1 MNAARLLTPVILLAT
16 SFPARATPA
25 VKLAYTAPAG
35 CPSEDDFVAAVT
47 ARGADF
53 DAPRGKPVAKVM
65 VVSISRA
72 DNGFA
77 GAFQVRDGG
86 EATNKRE
93 VRGASCGEVADALAV
108 VTAIA
113 LQGGAGDGGEAPAAA
128 APPPSRVADSQP
140 SPTPAPAPS
149 PPPAPPPKM
158 RLRGHTPWFPTTTVT
173 VPAGEVHFNVAS
185 SINLYGGA
193 TVGILP
199 TLVLPHDELSIIAAS
214 FVTTPDGAQRIHGLV
229 TKIEIGTWGPATY
242 RTADTKTDLSLG
254 ANFAINLCVSPRY
267 DSEGLIVLF
276 CFGYGGGFLTLDTST
291 LDGTPIQT
299 KTSGFGQGTLSGE
312 LQYYLGAGFH
322 LQAKLGGGAA
332 FGQITAEDA
341 KGSRIFATQMWS
353 ADFMLGVGW
362 RFAR

>member
-1 MNAARLLTPVILLAT
+1 MNTARLLTSVILLAA
-16 SFPARATPA
+16 SVPARATLA
-25 VKLAYTAPAG
+25 VKLTYQAPAG

-53 DAPRGKPVAKVM
+53 DAPRGAPVAEVM
-65 VVSISRA
+65 VVSITRA

-77 GAFQVRDGG
+77 GAFQVRDGS

-93 VRGASCGEVADALAV
+93 VRGAICREVADALAV

-128 APPPSRVADSQP
+128 PSPPPGAKP
-140 SPTPAPAPS
+140 SSSPAPAPAA
-149 PPPAPPPKM
+149 PPAPPTKM
-158 RLRGHTPWFPTTTVT
+158 RLRGHSPWFPPTTVT
-173 VPAGEVHFNVAS
+173 VPAGEVHLTIAS
-185 SINLYGGA
+185 SVNLYGGA

-199 TLVLPHDELSIIAAS
+199 TLVLPHDELSVVLAP
-214 FVTTPDGAQRIHGLV
+214 FVTTPDGAQRIHGLI
-229 TKIEIGTWGPATY
+229 TKLEVGTWGPGTY
-242 RTADTKTDLSLG
+242 RTADTKTNLDFG
-254 ANFAINLCVSPRY
+254 GNFAINMCLSPHY

-276 CFGYGGGFLTLDTST
+276 CFGYGGGFLTLNTSA

-299 KTSGFGQGTLSGE
+299 KTSGFGQSTVSGE

-322 LQAKLGGGAA
+322 LQAKLGGGYAL
-332 FGQITAEDA
+332 GQITAERAD
-341 KGSRIFATQMWS
+341 GSRIFATQMWS
-353 ADFMLGVGW
+353 GDFMLGVGW